1 MNPYH
6 QFYHF
11 YVLFVRSIPTNVSI
25 LTYARITFLE
35 SIFIP
40 AYTLPAL
47 VKPDQTYAFIR
58 FACVRA
64 RDGKI
69 KTLTVDRKNF
79 FQLGSIRFQT
89 LSDSTYQVQKFS
101 IIYCYRCTQC
111 CSEIKKKK
119 GWNFNF
125 RAEKD
130 GWKNFS
136 LEYSLPGNFLCFI
149 FTVITINLI
158 REIK

>member
-101 IIYCYRCTQC
+101 IIYCYRCTQRN
-111 CSEIKKKK
+111 KKKK
-119 GWNFNF
+119 GGISIFEQKKMDGKILVWNIPYPAIFYV
-125 RAEKD
+125 
-130 GWKNFS
+130 S
-136 LEYSLPGNFLCFI
+136 FL
-149 FTVITINLI
+149 
-158 REIK
+158 R